1 MAAISR
7 RRDGA
12 ADYTWPGYVDALT
25 TLLMVLIFL
34 LSIFSV
40 AQFTLSSVL
49 SSRETAIDTLNKQ
62 IGDLAVQLSLEKR
75 SADDL
80 QKDVARLTLLSRQL
94 QAERERLTVDL
105 LGSRRSAEELRAERD
120 RLSTD
125 LAGSRRSAE
134 DLRTERDRV
143 TTDLAAQRKSAEE
156 LKADRE
162 RLGTDLAA
170 QRKSAEELKADRD
183 RLGTDLAAQR
193 RTVDAVTAERDRLS
207 VLLRDATREIET
219 RTADMQK
226 EVERQRLELT
236 RLAAALAAA
245 NNEKGRLFTDLTEEQ
260 KQTAEQK
267 AAQIRLTAELGA
279 LKDELARLGAAL
291 DAADA
296 KAKEQQAQIMD
307 LGTRLNRAL
316 ASKVEELARYR
327 SEFFGKLR
335 DALSGQR
342 DVQIVGDRFVFQ
354 SEVLFPSG
362 SAQLQKSGEAQLA
375 SVAQRLVEIA
385 RSIPKDIQW
394 VLQVDGHTDNKPI
407 ATREFPTNWELSV
420 ARAIAVVKFLNAQ
433 GIPNENLVAAGYGEY
448 QPLVTTGD
456 TARNRRIEL
465 KLTNR

>member
-7 RRDGA
+7 RREG

-40 AQFTLSSVL
+40 AQFTLSTVL
-49 SSRETAIDTLNKQ
+49 SSRETAIDSLNKQ
-62 IGDLAVQLSLEKR
+62 VGDLASQLSLEKR
-75 SADDL
+75 SAEDL

-94 QAERERLTVDL
+94 QAERERLNADVANQKRTAEDL
-105 LGSRRSAEELRAERD
+105 KAERD
-120 RLSTD
+120 RLS
-125 LAGSRRSAE
+125 AM
-134 DLRTERDRV
+134 
-143 TTDLAAQRKSAEE
+143 
-156 LKADRE
+156 LK
-162 RLGTDLAA
+162 
-170 QRKSAEELKADRD
+170 
-183 RLGTDLAAQR
+183 
-193 RTVDAVTAERDRLS
+193 
-207 VLLRDATREIET
+207 DATREIET
-219 RTADMQK
+219 KATTAANMQK
-226 EVERQRLELT
+226 ELERQKLELT

-245 NNEKGRLFTDLTEEQ
+245 NNEKGKLFSDLTEEQ

-267 AAQIRLTAELGA
+267 ANTVRLTAELNA
-279 LKDELARLGAAL
+279 VKEELARLNAAL
-291 DAADA
+291 EAADA
-296 KAKEQQAQIMD
+296 KAKEQNAQIVD
-307 LGTRLNRAL
+307 LGRQLNRAL

-335 DALSGQR
+335 EALAGQR

-362 SAQLQKSGEAQLA
+362 SAQLQQSGEKQLA
-375 SVAQRLVEIA
+375 SVAQRLIDIA
-385 RSIPKDIQW
+385 SKIPKEINW

-407 ATREFPTNWELSV
+407 NTREFPSNWELSA

-433 GIPNENLVAAGYGEY
+433 GIPNDRLAAAGYGEY
-448 QPLVTTGD
+448 QPLSMMD

>member
-7 RRDGA
+7 RRES

-40 AQFTLSSVL
+40 AQFTLSTVL

-62 IGDLAVQLSLEKR
+62 IGDLASQLSLEKR
-75 SADDL
+75 SAEDL

-94 QAERERLTVDL
+94 QAEREKLNADVTAQK
-105 LGSRRSAEELRAERD
+105 RSADDLKAERD
-120 RLSTD
+120 RLS
-125 LAGSRRSAE
+125 AM
-134 DLRTERDRV
+134 
-143 TTDLAAQRKSAEE
+143 
-156 LKADRE
+156 LK
-162 RLGTDLAA
+162 
-170 QRKSAEELKADRD
+170 
-183 RLGTDLAAQR
+183 
-193 RTVDAVTAERDRLS
+193 
-207 VLLRDATREIET
+207 DATREVET
-219 RTADMQK
+219 KAATAGDMQK
-226 EVERQRLELT
+226 EIERQKLELT

-245 NNEKGRLFTDLTEEQ
+245 NNEKGKLFSDLTEEQ

-267 AAQIRLTAELGA
+267 ANTVRLAAEMNA
-279 LKDELARLGAAL
+279 LRQELTRLNAAL
-291 DAADA
+291 EAADA
-296 KAKEQQAQIMD
+296 KAKEQNAQIID
-307 LGTRLNRAL
+307 LGQKLNRAL

-335 DALSGQR
+335 EALAGQR

-362 SAQLQKSGEAQLA
+362 SAQLQQSGEKQLA
-375 SVAQRLVEIA
+375 SVAQRLVDI
-385 RSIPKDIQW
+385 SSKIPKEINW

-407 ATREFPTNWELSV
+407 NTREFPSNWELSA

-433 GIPNENLVAAGYGEY
+433 GIPNERLAAAGYGEY
-448 QPLVTTGD
+448 QPLSMMD

>member
-40 AQFTLSSVL
+40 AQFTLSTVL
-49 SSRETAIDTLNKQ
+49 SSRENAIDTLNKQ

-75 SADDL
+75 STEDL

-94 QAERERLTVDL
+94 QAERERLTADL
-105 LGSRRSAEELRAERD
+105 QGQRRSAEDLRAERD

-125 LAGSRRSAE
+125 LAGTRRNAE
-134 DLRTERDRV
+134 DLRTERDRLTADV
-143 TTDLAAQRKSAEE
+143 AAQRKTTEE
-156 LKADRE
+156 LKAERD

-183 RLGTDLAAQR
+183 RLGADVATQR

-207 VLLRDATREIET
+207 AQLRDATREIET
-219 RTADMQK
+219 RSTDMQK
-226 EVERQRLELT
+226 EIERQKLELT

-260 KQTAEQK
+260 KLTAEQK
-267 AAQIRLTAELGA
+267 AAQVRLTAELSA
-279 LKDELARLGAAL
+279 LKDELARMNAAL
-291 DAADA
+291 DAADV
-296 KAKEQQAQIMD
+296 KAKEQQAQIVD
-307 LGTRLNRAL
+307 LGAKLNRAL

-335 DALSGQR
+335 EALSGQR

-375 SVAQRLVEIA
+375 SVAQRLVDIA

-407 ATREFPTNWELSV
+407 ATREFPSNWELSV

-448 QPLVTTGD
+448 QPLSATD